1 MKYCSTCG
9 KELVDESIV
18 CTDCGVL
25 QISDSGS
32 IGYFFLGFFIP
43 IVGIILYFVWKGL
56 KPKSS
61 KKAGLGA
68 LTGIIISIIL
78 IIAYLAL
85 VISIIHAALSVPYM
99 LY

>member
-1 MKYCSTCG
+1 MKYCSKCG

-18 CTDCGVL
+18 CTGCGVP

-56 KPKSS
+56 KPKSA

-68 LTGIIISIIL
+68 IINIML
-78 IIAYLAL
+78 YVLL
-85 VISIIHAALSVPYM
+85 VISVLLMATTIGPSTGVYLIG
-99 LY
+99 

>member
-1 MKYCSTCG
+1 MKYCSKCG

-43 IVGIILYFVWKGL
+43 IVGIILYFAWKEL
-56 KPKSS
+56 QPKSAN
-61 KKAGLGA
+61 KAGLGA
-68 LTGIIISIIL
+68 IISIIVSIL
-78 IIAYLAL
+78 LLFFFFAW
-85 VISIIHAALSVPYM
+85 VISFFNYILWTII
-99 LY
+99 